1 MAEIIIPYKPRFP
14 QDKIH
19 KILEMHRFVVLVA
32 HRRMGK
38 TVMVVNHLI
47 KKALLCEREN
57 GVFAYVAPFKNQAKN
72 IAWQYLKKF
81 TSPLPGCVVNESE
94 LFVQLP
100 NKARIRLFGADNADA
115 LRGLYFDGVVLD
127 EVAQMQPYVWWE
139 VIRPALSDREG
150 FAVFI
155 GTPRG
160 INLFYE
166 LYALACRNMNQGQN
180 DWHATLCRAD
190 ETGVLPD
197 KELNALKADMSPNA
211 FRQEYLCDFSAA
223 SDDLLIPIYL
233 AAEAAGRVRTERDIY
248 GMPVILGVDVAR
260 FGDDSSVIFR
270 RQGLLA
276 LPPLEFRGVDN
287 MELAARV
294 AVQIA
299 EHRPQAVFVDAGR
312 GEGVIDRLRQ
322 LGHSVV
328 EINFGGQ
335 AARPERYANKRT
347 EMWAELA
354 AWLKAGGT
362 IPNCLELKA
371 DLSTPTYAFDAA
383 GRMVLESKDKMR
395 ERLGRSPDLADA
407 LALTFAMPVAPP
419 APPGFYKENSRAIS
433 QFDPFG

>member
-139 VIRPALSDREG
+139 VIRPALSDRQG

-166 LYALACRNMNQGQN
+166 LYTLACRNMNQGQN

-223 SDDLLIPIYL
+223 SDDLLIPIDL
-233 AAEAAGRVRTERDIY
+233 AAEAGERVRTEREIY
-248 GMPVILGVDVAR
+248 GMPVILGVDKSALSSRR
-260 FGDDSSVIFR
+260 FGMVPPALSHAASSAHISVR
-270 RQGLLA
+270 LLA
-276 LPPLEFRGVDN
+276 YR
-287 MELAARV
+287 
-294 AVQIA
+294 
-299 EHRPQAVFVDAGR
+299 
-312 GEGVIDRLRQ
+312 
-322 LGHSVV
+322 S
-328 EINFGGQ
+328 
-335 AARPERYANKRT
+335 
-347 EMWAELA
+347 
-354 AWLKAGGT
+354 
-362 IPNCLELKA
+362 
-371 DLSTPTYAFDAA
+371 
-383 GRMVLESKDKMR
+383 GRMACPPKLISTTLCPSWR
-395 ERLGRSPDLADA
+395 RRSITPS
-407 LALTFAMPVAPP
+407 PRP
-419 APPGFYKENSRAIS
+419 ASTNTA
-433 QFDPFG
+433 